1 MITLYQ
7 EVKPEN
13 VSDDFTY
20 AHVYMCACLW
30 KSEVSTEYFSQLVP
44 SLLFEAGLLTK
55 SEAYWSD

>member
-1 MITLYQ
+1 M
-7 EVKPEN
+7 
-13 VSDDFTY
+13 SDDFTY
-20 AHVYMCACLW
+20 AHVYMCACLL